1 VSKKSFTL
9 ITLVVVLFLGTL
21 AIGIYRVFFVRMIRV
36 PTGAMMNTIVPGDQ
50 LIVNK
55 LLGRIDRGD
64 IVVFQ
69 YPGSQEYYV
78 ARVIGLP
85 GESIQLRGKLVYING
100 RALDEQRVM
109 VAPVKNEYDPLTELS
124 TEGTAPYR
132 VYYTQHSSAVDEEGS
147 LEDSGDF
154 GVSTPFQIP
163 AGSYFILGDNR
174 DNSYDSRYR
183 GATPGSLIWGK
194 PSVIYYSATMQ
205 SGEVRTDRIFKK
217 VQ

>member
-1 VSKKSFTL
+1 
-9 ITLVVVLFLGTL
+9 VLFLGAV
-21 AIGIYRVFFVRMIRV
+21 AIGIFRVFFVRMIRV

-50 LIVNK
+50 LVVNK

-69 YPGSQEYYV
+69 YPRNNEYFV

-100 RALDEQRVM
+100 RVLDEQRVM
-109 VAPVKNEYDPLTELS
+109 VAPMKNEYDQLTELS
-124 TEGTAPYR
+124 TEGTGAYR
-132 VYYTQHSSAVDEEGS
+132 VYYTQHTFGDEDGS
-147 LEDSGDF
+147 REDSGDF
-154 GVSTPFQIP
+154 GVVTPFQIP
-163 AGSYFILGDNR
+163 ADSYFILGDNR

-183 GATPGSLIWGK
+183 GATSRSLIWGK
-194 PSVIYYSATMQ
+194 PSIIYYSATMQ
-205 SGEVRTDRIFKK
+205 KGEARTDRIFKR